1 MKLRFLKLML
11 LLFILPLQMLA
22 AELGVAGKQLAAL
35 PGVSNVE
42 TLKSTH
48 FPEKYVFFIKQ
59 QLDAKDA
66 SKGYFEQRVVLC
78 HRGFDRPTV
87 LVTEGYNANYAL
99 REGYIEE
106 LSKLFDTNIITVEY
120 RYFDKSMPKPC
131 NWDYLTVE
139 NSLYDLHHVN
149 QTLHAMYKG
158 KWIAT
163 GISKGGQTTMFYR
176 SYFPDDVDISV
187 PYVAP
192 LNKGVEDGRHE
203 KFLQYQVSTK
213 ENRQKVLDF
222 QLLLFK
228 RKAAL
233 LPMFEK
239 YCNDKKYVFN
249 APLAEIF
256 DYSVFEYAFAF
267 WQWGT
272 PASQIPA
279 NSATTEVLFKHLT
292 EISGPDYF
300 ATGQPTQ
307 AFFIQAARELG
318 YYGYDIEPFKDLLF
332 IRTSKDYLQ
341 RIMLPEGITIQFQPE
356 LYKKLTNFIAT
367 SDPRLIFVYGEYDPW
382 TSVGIT
388 KLDGKK
394 NMFVAIQP
402 KGSHRARINTLPD
415 SLRDK
420 VIKTIKLWLE
430 N

>member
-1 MKLRFLKLML
+1 MKRISHL
-11 LLFILPLQMLA
+11 LLLLLLVIVSA
-22 AELGVAGKQLAAL
+22 NASNKELYQKLC
-35 PGVSNVE
+35 
-42 TLKSTH
+42 TLKGVITVDSL
-48 FPEKYVFFIKQ
+48 PSDYSSEKYVVTIRQ
-59 QLDAKDA
+59 PLDHKHPE
-66 SKGYFEQRVVLC
+66 KGSFTQRVVIS
-78 HRGFDRPTV
+78 HEGFDRPTV
-87 LVTEGYNANYAL
+87 LVTEGYGGDYAL
-99 REGYIEE
+99 NPRYRDE
-106 LSKLFDTNIITVEY
+106 LAGLFQTNTVFVEHRYFSGSVPDSVDWQYLTAHNSASDLHIIT
-120 RYFDKSMPKPC
+120 
-131 NWDYLTVE
+131 
-139 NSLYDLHHVN
+139 
-149 QTLHAMYKG
+149 TLFKQIYPQ
-158 KWIAT
+158 KWIST
-163 GISKGGQTTMFYR
+163 GISKGGQTALIYR
-176 SYFPDDVDISV
+176 AFFPNDVDITV

-192 LNKGVEDGRHE
+192 VSRSAEDGRHE
-203 KFLQYQVSTK
+203 PFLNVVGDKKTRQAILSFQREVLKRRGEIIPLLEKFCMEKQLSFRISMN
-213 ENRQKVLDF
+213 EVLD
-222 QLLLFK
+222 
-228 RKAAL
+228 
-233 LPMFEK
+233 
-239 YCNDKKYVFN
+239 YCV
-249 APLAEIF
+249 LE
-256 DYSVFEYAFAF
+256 YSFAF

-272 PASQIPA
+272 PASHIPA

-332 IRTSKDYLQ
+332 IRTAKDYLQ

-430 N
+430 K

>member
-1 MKLRFLKLML
+1 MKRISHL
-11 LLFILPLQMLA
+11 LLLLLLVIVSA
-22 AELGVAGKQLAAL
+22 NASNKELYQKLC
-35 PGVSNVE
+35 
-42 TLKSTH
+42 TLKGVITVDSL
-48 FPEKYVFFIKQ
+48 PSDYSSEKYVVTIRQ
-59 QLDAKDA
+59 PLDHKHPE
-66 SKGYFEQRVVLC
+66 KGSFTQRVVIS
-78 HRGFDRPTV
+78 HEGFDRPTV
-87 LVTEGYNANYAL
+87 LVTEGYGGDYAL
-99 REGYIEE
+99 NPRYRDE
-106 LSKLFDTNIITVEY
+106 LAGLFQTNTVFVEH
-120 RYFDKSMPKPC
+120 RYFSGSVPDSVD
-131 NWDYLTVE
+131 WQYLTAQ
-139 NSLYDLHHVN
+139 NSASDLHLIT
-149 QTLHAMYKG
+149 TLFKQIYPQ
-158 KWIAT
+158 KWIST
-163 GISKGGQTTMFYR
+163 GISKGGQTALIYR
-176 SYFPDDVDISV
+176 AFFPNDVDITV

-192 LNKGVEDGRHE
+192 VSRSAEDGRHE
-203 KFLQYQVSTK
+203 PFLNVVGDKKTRQAILSFQREVLKRRGEIIPLMEKFCMEKQLSFRISMN
-213 ENRQKVLDF
+213 EVLD
-222 QLLLFK
+222 
-228 RKAAL
+228 
-233 LPMFEK
+233 
-239 YCNDKKYVFN
+239 YCV
-249 APLAEIF
+249 LE
-256 DYSVFEYAFAF
+256 YSFAF

-332 IRTSKDYLQ
+332 IRTAKDYLQ

-356 LYKKLTNFIAT
+356 LYKKLTNFIET

-420 VIKTIKLWLE
+420 VIKTINLWLE
-430 N
+430 K

>member
-1 MKLRFLKLML
+1 MKRISHL
-11 LLFILPLQMLA
+11 LLLLLLVIVSA
-22 AELGVAGKQLAAL
+22 NASNKELYQKLC
-35 PGVSNVE
+35 
-42 TLKSTH
+42 TLKGVITVDSLPSDYST
-48 FPEKYVFFIKQ
+48 EKYVVTIRQ
-59 QLDAKDA
+59 PLDHKHPE
-66 SKGYFEQRVVLC
+66 KGSFTQRVVIS
-78 HRGFDRPTV
+78 HEGFDRPTV
-87 LVTEGYNANYAL
+87 LVTEGYGGDYAL
-99 REGYIEE
+99 NPRYRDE
-106 LSKLFDTNIITVEY
+106 LAGLFQTNTVFVEH
-120 RYFDKSMPKPC
+120 RYFSGSVPDSVD
-131 NWDYLTVE
+131 WQYLTAH
-139 NSLYDLHHVN
+139 NSASDLHLIT
-149 QTLHAMYKG
+149 TLFKQIYPQ
-158 KWIAT
+158 KWIST
-163 GISKGGQTTMFYR
+163 GISKGGQTALIYR
-176 SYFPDDVDISV
+176 AFFPNDVDITV

-192 LNKGVEDGRHE
+192 VSRSAEDGRHE
-203 KFLQYQVSTK
+203 PFLNVVGDKKTRQAILSFQREVLKRRGEIITLMEKFCMEKQLSFRISMN
-213 ENRQKVLDF
+213 EVLD
-222 QLLLFK
+222 
-228 RKAAL
+228 
-233 LPMFEK
+233 
-239 YCNDKKYVFN
+239 YCV
-249 APLAEIF
+249 LE
-256 DYSVFEYAFAF
+256 YSFAF

-356 LYKKLTNFIAT
+356 LYKKLTNFIET

-420 VIKTIKLWLE
+420 VIQTIKLWLE

>member
-1 MKLRFLKLML
+1 MKRISHL
-11 LLFILPLQMLA
+11 LLLLLLVIVSA
-22 AELGVAGKQLAAL
+22 NASNKELYQKLC
-35 PGVSNVE
+35 
-42 TLKSTH
+42 TLKGVITVDSL
-48 FPEKYVFFIKQ
+48 PSDYSSEKYVVTIRQ
-59 QLDAKDA
+59 PLDHKHPE
-66 SKGYFEQRVVLC
+66 KGSFTQRVVIS
-78 HRGFDRPTV
+78 HEGFDRPTV
-87 LVTEGYNANYAL
+87 LVTEGYGGDYAL
-99 REGYIEE
+99 NPRYRDE
-106 LSKLFDTNIITVEY
+106 LAGLFQTNTVFVEH
-120 RYFDKSMPKPC
+120 RYFSGSVPDSVD
-131 NWDYLTVE
+131 WQYLTAQ
-139 NSLYDLHHVN
+139 NSASDLHLIT
-149 QTLHAMYKG
+149 TLFKQIYPQ
-158 KWIAT
+158 KWIST
-163 GISKGGQTTMFYR
+163 GISKGGQTALIYR
-176 SYFPDDVDISV
+176 TFFPNDVDITV

-192 LNKGVEDGRHE
+192 VSRSAEDGRHE
-203 KFLQYQVSTK
+203 PFLNVVGDKKTRQAILSFQREVLKRRGEIIPLLEKFCMEKQLSFRISMN
-213 ENRQKVLDF
+213 EVLD
-222 QLLLFK
+222 
-228 RKAAL
+228 
-233 LPMFEK
+233 
-239 YCNDKKYVFN
+239 YCV
-249 APLAEIF
+249 LE
-256 DYSVFEYAFAF
+256 YSFAF

-332 IRTSKDYLQ
+332 IRTAKDYLQ

-356 LYKKLTNFIAT
+356 LYKKLTNFIET

-420 VIKTIKLWLE
+420 VIKTINLWLE
-430 N
+430 K

>member
-1 MKLRFLKLML
+1 MKRISHL
-11 LLFILPLQMLA
+11 LLLLLLVIVSA
-22 AELGVAGKQLAAL
+22 NASNKELYQKLC
-35 PGVSNVE
+35 
-42 TLKSTH
+42 TLKGVITVDSLPSDYST
-48 FPEKYVFFIKQ
+48 EKYVVTIRQ
-59 QLDAKDA
+59 PLDHKHPE
-66 SKGYFEQRVVLC
+66 KGSFTQRVVIS
-78 HRGFDRPTV
+78 HEGFDRPTV
-87 LVTEGYNANYAL
+87 LVTEGYGGDYAL
-99 REGYIEE
+99 NPRYRDE
-106 LSKLFDTNIITVEY
+106 LAGLFQTNTVFVEH
-120 RYFDKSMPKPC
+120 RYFSGSVPDTVD
-131 NWDYLTVE
+131 WQYLTAQ
-139 NSLYDLHHVN
+139 NSASDLHLIT
-149 QTLHAMYKG
+149 TLFKQIYPQ
-158 KWIAT
+158 KWIST
-163 GISKGGQTTMFYR
+163 GISKGGQTALIYR
-176 SYFPDDVDISV
+176 AFFPNDVDITV

-192 LNKGVEDGRHE
+192 VSRSAEDGRHE
-203 KFLQYQVSTK
+203 PFLNKVGDKKTRQAILSFQREVLKRRGEIIPLLEKFCLKKQLSFRISMN
-213 ENRQKVLDF
+213 EVLD
-222 QLLLFK
+222 
-228 RKAAL
+228 
-233 LPMFEK
+233 
-239 YCNDKKYVFN
+239 YCV
-249 APLAEIF
+249 LE
-256 DYSVFEYAFAF
+256 YSFAF

-332 IRTSKDYLQ
+332 IRTAKDYLQ

-356 LYKKLTNFIAT
+356 LYKKLTNFIET

-420 VIKTIKLWLE
+420 VIKTINLWLE
-430 N
+430 K

>member
-1 MKLRFLKLML
+1 MKRISHL
-11 LLFILPLQMLA
+11 LLLLLLVIVSA
-22 AELGVAGKQLAAL
+22 NASNKELYQKLC
-35 PGVSNVE
+35 
-42 TLKSTH
+42 TLKGVITVDSLPSDYST
-48 FPEKYVFFIKQ
+48 EKYVVTIRQ
-59 QLDAKDA
+59 PLDHKHPE
-66 SKGYFEQRVVLC
+66 KGSFTQRVVIS
-78 HRGFDRPTV
+78 HEGFDRPTV
-87 LVTEGYNANYAL
+87 LVTEGYGGDYAL
-99 REGYIEE
+99 NPRYRDE
-106 LSKLFDTNIITVEY
+106 LAGLFQTNTVFVEH
-120 RYFDKSMPKPC
+120 RYFSGSVPDTVD
-131 NWDYLTVE
+131 WQYLTAQ
-139 NSLYDLHHVN
+139 NSASDLHLIT
-149 QTLHAMYKG
+149 TLFKQIYPQ
-158 KWIAT
+158 KWIST
-163 GISKGGQTTMFYR
+163 GISKGGQTALIYR
-176 SYFPDDVDISV
+176 AFFPNDVDITV

-192 LNKGVEDGRHE
+192 VSRSAEDGRHE
-203 KFLQYQVSTK
+203 PFLNKVGDKKTRQAILSFQREVLKRRGEIIPLLEKFCMEKQLSFRISMN
-213 ENRQKVLDF
+213 EVLD
-222 QLLLFK
+222 
-228 RKAAL
+228 
-233 LPMFEK
+233 
-239 YCNDKKYVFN
+239 YCV
-249 APLAEIF
+249 LE
-256 DYSVFEYAFAF
+256 YSFAF

-332 IRTSKDYLQ
+332 IRTAKDYLQ

-356 LYKKLTNFIAT
+356 LYKKLTNFIET

-430 N
+430 K

>member
-1 MKLRFLKLML
+1 MKRISHL
-11 LLFILPLQMLA
+11 LLLLLLVIVSA
-22 AELGVAGKQLAAL
+22 NASNKELYQKLC
-35 PGVSNVE
+35 
-42 TLKSTH
+42 TLKGVITVDSL
-48 FPEKYVFFIKQ
+48 PSDYSSEKYVVTIRQ
-59 QLDAKDA
+59 PLDHKHPE
-66 SKGYFEQRVVLC
+66 KGSFTQRVVIS
-78 HRGFDRPTV
+78 HEGFDRPTV
-87 LVTEGYNANYAL
+87 LVTEGYGGDYAL
-99 REGYIEE
+99 NPRYRDE
-106 LSKLFDTNIITVEY
+106 LAGLFQTNTVFVEH
-120 RYFDKSMPKPC
+120 RYFSGSVPDTVD
-131 NWDYLTVE
+131 WQYLTAP
-139 NSLYDLHHVN
+139 NSASDLHLIT
-149 QTLHAMYKG
+149 TLFKQIYPQ
-158 KWIAT
+158 KWIST
-163 GISKGGQTTMFYR
+163 GISKGGQTALIYR
-176 SYFPDDVDISV
+176 AFFPNDVDITV

-192 LNKGVEDGRHE
+192 VSRSAEDGRHE
-203 KFLQYQVSTK
+203 PFLNVVGDKKTRQAILSFQREVLKRRGEIIPLMEKFCMEKQLSFRISMN
-213 ENRQKVLDF
+213 EVLD
-222 QLLLFK
+222 
-228 RKAAL
+228 
-233 LPMFEK
+233 
-239 YCNDKKYVFN
+239 YCV
-249 APLAEIF
+249 LE
-256 DYSVFEYAFAF
+256 YSFAF

-332 IRTSKDYLQ
+332 IRTAKDYLQ

>member
-1 MKLRFLKLML
+1 MKRISHL
-11 LLFILPLQMLA
+11 LLLLLLVIVSA
-22 AELGVAGKQLAAL
+22 NASNKELYQKLC
-35 PGVSNVE
+35 
-42 TLKSTH
+42 TLKGVITVDSLPSDYST
-48 FPEKYVFFIKQ
+48 EKYVVTIRQ
-59 QLDAKDA
+59 PLDHKHPE
-66 SKGYFEQRVVLC
+66 KGSFTQRVVIS
-78 HRGFDRPTV
+78 HEGFDRPTV
-87 LVTEGYNANYAL
+87 LVTEGYGGDYAL
-99 REGYIEE
+99 NPRYRDE
-106 LSKLFDTNIITVEY
+106 LAGLFQTNTVFVEH
-120 RYFDKSMPKPC
+120 RYFSGSVPDSVD
-131 NWDYLTVE
+131 WQYLTAQ
-139 NSLYDLHHVN
+139 NSASDLHLIT
-149 QTLHAMYKG
+149 TLFKQIYPQ
-158 KWIAT
+158 KWIST
-163 GISKGGQTTMFYR
+163 GISKGGQTALIYR
-176 SYFPDDVDISV
+176 AFFPNDVDITV

-192 LNKGVEDGRHE
+192 VSRSAEDGRHE
-203 KFLQYQVSTK
+203 PFLNVVGDKKTRQAILSFQREVLKRRGEIIPLLEKFCMEKQLSFRISMN
-213 ENRQKVLDF
+213 EVLD
-222 QLLLFK
+222 
-228 RKAAL
+228 
-233 LPMFEK
+233 
-239 YCNDKKYVFN
+239 YCV
-249 APLAEIF
+249 LE
-256 DYSVFEYAFAF
+256 YSFAF

>member
-1 MKLRFLKLML
+1 MKRISHL
-11 LLFILPLQMLA
+11 LLLLLLVIVSA
-22 AELGVAGKQLAAL
+22 NASNKELYQKLC
-35 PGVSNVE
+35 
-42 TLKSTH
+42 TLKGVITVDSLPSDYST
-48 FPEKYVFFIKQ
+48 EKYVVTIRQ
-59 QLDAKDA
+59 PLDHKHPE
-66 SKGYFEQRVVLC
+66 KGSFTQRVVIS
-78 HRGFDRPTV
+78 HEGFDRPTV
-87 LVTEGYNANYAL
+87 LVTEGYGGDYAL
-99 REGYIEE
+99 NPRYRDE
-106 LSKLFDTNIITVEY
+106 LAGLFQTNTVFVEH
-120 RYFDKSMPKPC
+120 RYFSGSVPDTVD
-131 NWDYLTVE
+131 WQYLTAQ
-139 NSLYDLHHVN
+139 NSASDLHLIT
-149 QTLHAMYKG
+149 TLFKQIYPQ
-158 KWIAT
+158 KWIST
-163 GISKGGQTTMFYR
+163 GISKGGQTALIYR
-176 SYFPDDVDISV
+176 AFFPNDVDITV

-192 LNKGVEDGRHE
+192 VSRSAEDGRHE
-203 KFLQYQVSTK
+203 PFLNVVGDKKTRQAILSFQREVLKRRGEIIPLLEKFCLEKQLSFRISMN
-213 ENRQKVLDF
+213 EVLD
-222 QLLLFK
+222 
-228 RKAAL
+228 
-233 LPMFEK
+233 
-239 YCNDKKYVFN
+239 YCV
-249 APLAEIF
+249 LE
-256 DYSVFEYAFAF
+256 YSFAF

-332 IRTSKDYLQ
+332 IRTAKDYLQ

-356 LYKKLTNFIAT
+356 LYKKLTNFIET

-420 VIKTIKLWLE
+420 VIKTINLWLE
-430 N
+430 K

>member
-1 MKLRFLKLML
+1 MKRISHL
-11 LLFILPLQMLA
+11 LLLLLLVIVSA
-22 AELGVAGKQLAAL
+22 NASNKELYQKLC
-35 PGVSNVE
+35 
-42 TLKSTH
+42 TLKGVITVDSL
-48 FPEKYVFFIKQ
+48 PSDYSSEKYVVTIRQ
-59 QLDAKDA
+59 PLDHKHPE
-66 SKGYFEQRVVLC
+66 KGSFTQRVVISHEGL
-78 HRGFDRPTV
+78 DRPTV
-87 LVTEGYNANYAL
+87 LVTEGYGGDYAL
-99 REGYIEE
+99 NPRYRDE
-106 LSKLFDTNIITVEY
+106 LAGLFQTNTVFVEH
-120 RYFDKSMPKPC
+120 RYFSGSVPDTVD
-131 NWDYLTVE
+131 WQYLTAQ
-139 NSLYDLHHVN
+139 NSASDLHLIT
-149 QTLHAMYKG
+149 TLFKQIYPQ
-158 KWIAT
+158 KWIST
-163 GISKGGQTTMFYR
+163 GISKGGQTALIYR
-176 SYFPDDVDISV
+176 AFFPNDVDITV

-192 LNKGVEDGRHE
+192 VSRSAEDGRHE
-203 KFLQYQVSTK
+203 PFLNVVGDKKTRQAILSFQREVLKRRGEIIPLMEKFCMEKQLSFRISMN
-213 ENRQKVLDF
+213 EVLD
-222 QLLLFK
+222 
-228 RKAAL
+228 
-233 LPMFEK
+233 
-239 YCNDKKYVFN
+239 YCV
-249 APLAEIF
+249 LE
-256 DYSVFEYAFAF
+256 YSFAF

-272 PASQIPA
+272 PASHIPA

-332 IRTSKDYLQ
+332 IRTAKDYLQ

-356 LYKKLTNFIAT
+356 LYKKLTNFIET

-402 KGSHRARINTLPD
+402 KGSHRARINTLSD

>member
-1 MKLRFLKLML
+1 MKRISHL
-11 LLFILPLQMLA
+11 LLLLLLVIVSA
-22 AELGVAGKQLAAL
+22 NASNKELYQKLC
-35 PGVSNVE
+35 
-42 TLKSTH
+42 TLKGVITVDSL
-48 FPEKYVFFIKQ
+48 PSDYSSEKYVVTIRQ
-59 QLDAKDA
+59 PLDHKHPE
-66 SKGYFEQRVVLC
+66 KGSFTQRVVIS
-78 HRGFDRPTV
+78 HEGFDRPTV
-87 LVTEGYNANYAL
+87 LVTEGYGGDYAL
-99 REGYIEE
+99 NPRYRDE
-106 LSKLFDTNIITVEY
+106 LAGLFQTNTVFVEH
-120 RYFDKSMPKPC
+120 RYFSGSVPDTVD
-131 NWDYLTVE
+131 WQYLTAQ
-139 NSLYDLHHVN
+139 NSASDLHLIT
-149 QTLHAMYKG
+149 TLFKQIYPQ
-158 KWIAT
+158 KWIST
-163 GISKGGQTTMFYR
+163 GISKGGQTALIYR
-176 SYFPDDVDISV
+176 AFFPNDVDITV

-192 LNKGVEDGRHE
+192 VSRSAEDGRHE
-203 KFLQYQVSTK
+203 PFLNVVGDKKTRQAILSFQREVLKRRGEIIPIMEKFCMEKQLSFRISMN
-213 ENRQKVLDF
+213 EVLD
-222 QLLLFK
+222 
-228 RKAAL
+228 
-233 LPMFEK
+233 
-239 YCNDKKYVFN
+239 YCV
-249 APLAEIF
+249 LE
-256 DYSVFEYAFAF
+256 YSFAF

-332 IRTSKDYLQ
+332 IRTAKDYLQ

-356 LYKKLTNFIAT
+356 LYKKLTNFIET

-420 VIKTIKLWLE
+420 VIKTINLWLE
-430 N
+430 K

>member
-1 MKLRFLKLML
+1 MKRISHL
-11 LLFILPLQMLA
+11 LLLLLLVIVSA
-22 AELGVAGKQLAAL
+22 NASNKELYQKLC
-35 PGVSNVE
+35 
-42 TLKSTH
+42 TLKGVITVDSL
-48 FPEKYVFFIKQ
+48 PSDYSSEKYVVTIRQ
-59 QLDAKDA
+59 PLDHKHPE
-66 SKGYFEQRVVLC
+66 KGSFTQRVVIS
-78 HRGFDRPTV
+78 HKGFDRPTV
-87 LVTEGYNANYAL
+87 LVTEGYGGDYAL
-99 REGYIEE
+99 NPRYRDE
-106 LSKLFDTNIITVEY
+106 LAGLFQTNTVFVEH
-120 RYFDKSMPKPC
+120 RYFSGSVPDTVD
-131 NWDYLTVE
+131 WQYLTAQ
-139 NSLYDLHHVN
+139 NSASDLHLIT
-149 QTLHAMYKG
+149 TLFKQIYPQ
-158 KWIAT
+158 KWIST
-163 GISKGGQTTMFYR
+163 GISKGGQTALIYR
-176 SYFPDDVDISV
+176 AFFPNDVDITV

-192 LNKGVEDGRHE
+192 VSRSAEDGRHE
-203 KFLQYQVSTK
+203 PFLNVVGDKKTRQAILSFQREVLKRRGEIIPLLEKFCMEKQLSFRISMN
-213 ENRQKVLDF
+213 EVLD
-222 QLLLFK
+222 
-228 RKAAL
+228 
-233 LPMFEK
+233 
-239 YCNDKKYVFN
+239 YCV
-249 APLAEIF
+249 LE
-256 DYSVFEYAFAF
+256 YSFAF

-332 IRTSKDYLQ
+332 IRTAKDYLQ

-356 LYKKLTNFIAT
+356 LYKKLTNYIAT

-420 VIKTIKLWLE
+420 VIKTINLWLE
-430 N
+430 K

>member
-1 MKLRFLKLML
+1 MKRISHL
-11 LLFILPLQMLA
+11 LLLLLLVIVSA
-22 AELGVAGKQLAAL
+22 NASNKELYQKLC
-35 PGVSNVE
+35 
-42 TLKSTH
+42 TLKGVITVDSLPSDYST
-48 FPEKYVFFIKQ
+48 EKYVVTIRQ
-59 QLDAKDA
+59 PLDHKHPE
-66 SKGYFEQRVVLC
+66 KGSFTQRVVIS
-78 HRGFDRPTV
+78 HEGFDRPTV
-87 LVTEGYNANYAL
+87 LVTEGYGGDYAL
-99 REGYIEE
+99 NPRYRDE
-106 LSKLFDTNIITVEY
+106 LAGLFQTNTVFVEH
-120 RYFDKSMPKPC
+120 RYFSGSVPDTVD
-131 NWDYLTVE
+131 WQYLTAP
-139 NSLYDLHHVN
+139 NSASDLHLIT
-149 QTLHAMYKG
+149 TLFKQIYPQ
-158 KWIAT
+158 KWIST
-163 GISKGGQTTMFYR
+163 GISKGGQTALIYR
-176 SYFPDDVDISV
+176 AFFPNDVDITV

-192 LNKGVEDGRHE
+192 VSRSAEDGRHE
-203 KFLQYQVSTK
+203 PFLNVVGDKKTRQAILSFQREVLKRRGEIIPLMEKFCMEKQLSFRISMN
-213 ENRQKVLDF
+213 EVLD
-222 QLLLFK
+222 
-228 RKAAL
+228 
-233 LPMFEK
+233 
-239 YCNDKKYVFN
+239 YCV
-249 APLAEIF
+249 LE
-256 DYSVFEYAFAF
+256 YSFAF

-332 IRTSKDYLQ
+332 IRTAKDYLQ

-356 LYKKLTNFIAT
+356 LYKKLTNFIET

-430 N
+430 K

>member
-1 MKLRFLKLML
+1 MKRISHL
-11 LLFILPLQMLA
+11 LLLLLLVIVSA
-22 AELGVAGKQLAAL
+22 NASNKELYQKLC
-35 PGVSNVE
+35 
-42 TLKSTH
+42 TLKGVITVDSLPSDYST
-48 FPEKYVFFIKQ
+48 EKYVVTIRQ
-59 QLDAKDA
+59 PLDHKHPE
-66 SKGYFEQRVVLC
+66 KGSFTQRVVIS
-78 HRGFDRPTV
+78 HEGFDRPTV
-87 LVTEGYNANYAL
+87 LVTEGYGGDYAL
-99 REGYIEE
+99 NPRYQDE
-106 LSKLFDTNIITVEY
+106 LAGLFHTNTVFVEH
-120 RYFDKSMPKPC
+120 RYFSGSVPDTVD
-131 NWDYLTVE
+131 WQYLTAP
-139 NSLYDLHHVN
+139 NSASDLHLIT
-149 QTLHAMYKG
+149 TLFKQIYPQ
-158 KWIAT
+158 KWIST
-163 GISKGGQTTMFYR
+163 GISKGGQTALIYR
-176 SYFPDDVDISV
+176 AFFPNDVDITV

-192 LNKGVEDGRHE
+192 VSRSAEDGRHE
-203 KFLQYQVSTK
+203 PFLNVVGDKKTRQAILSFQREVLKRRGEIIPLMEKFCMEKQLSFRISMN
-213 ENRQKVLDF
+213 EVLD
-222 QLLLFK
+222 
-228 RKAAL
+228 
-233 LPMFEK
+233 
-239 YCNDKKYVFN
+239 YCV
-249 APLAEIF
+249 LE
-256 DYSVFEYAFAF
+256 YSFAF

-332 IRTSKDYLQ
+332 IRTAKDYLQ

-420 VIKTIKLWLE
+420 VIKTINLWLE
-430 N
+430 K

>member
-1 MKLRFLKLML
+1 MKRISHL
-11 LLFILPLQMLA
+11 LLLLLLVIVSA
-22 AELGVAGKQLAAL
+22 NASNKELYQKLC
-35 PGVSNVE
+35 
-42 TLKSTH
+42 TLKGVITVDSLPSDYST
-48 FPEKYVFFIKQ
+48 EKYVVTIRQ
-59 QLDAKDA
+59 PLDHKHPE
-66 SKGYFEQRVVLC
+66 KGSFTQRVVIS
-78 HRGFDRPTV
+78 HEGFDRPTV
-87 LVTEGYNANYAL
+87 LVTEGYGGDYAL
-99 REGYIEE
+99 NPRYQDE
-106 LSKLFDTNIITVEY
+106 LAGLFHTNTVFVEH
-120 RYFDKSMPKPC
+120 RYFSGSVPDTVD
-131 NWDYLTVE
+131 WQYLTAP
-139 NSLYDLHHVN
+139 NSASDLHLIT
-149 QTLHAMYKG
+149 TLFKQIYPQ
-158 KWIAT
+158 KWIST
-163 GISKGGQTTMFYR
+163 GISKGGQTALIYR
-176 SYFPDDVDISV
+176 AFFPNDVDITV

-192 LNKGVEDGRHE
+192 VSRSAEDGRHE
-203 KFLQYQVSTK
+203 PFLNKVGDKKTRQAILSFQREVLKRRGEIIPLMEKFCMEKQLSFRISMN
-213 ENRQKVLDF
+213 EVLD
-222 QLLLFK
+222 
-228 RKAAL
+228 
-233 LPMFEK
+233 
-239 YCNDKKYVFN
+239 YCV
-249 APLAEIF
+249 LE
-256 DYSVFEYAFAF
+256 YSFAF

-430 N
+430 K

>member
-1 MKLRFLKLML
+1 MKRISHL
-11 LLFILPLQMLA
+11 LLLLLLVIVSA
-22 AELGVAGKQLAAL
+22 NASNKELYQKLC
-35 PGVSNVE
+35 
-42 TLKSTH
+42 TLKGVITVDSLPSDYST
-48 FPEKYVFFIKQ
+48 EKYVVTIRQ
-59 QLDAKDA
+59 PLDHKHPE
-66 SKGYFEQRVVLC
+66 KGSFTQRVVIS
-78 HRGFDRPTV
+78 HEGFDRPTV
-87 LVTEGYNANYAL
+87 LVTEGYGGDYAL
-99 REGYIEE
+99 NPRYRDE
-106 LSKLFDTNIITVEY
+106 LAGLFQTNTVFVEH
-120 RYFDKSMPKPC
+120 RYFSGSVPDTVD
-131 NWDYLTVE
+131 WQYLTAQ
-139 NSLYDLHHVN
+139 NSASDLHLIT
-149 QTLHAMYKG
+149 TLFKQIYPQ
-158 KWIAT
+158 KWIST
-163 GISKGGQTTMFYR
+163 GISKGGQTALIYR
-176 SYFPDDVDISV
+176 AFFPNDVDITV

-192 LNKGVEDGRHE
+192 VSRSAEDGRHE
-203 KFLQYQVSTK
+203 PFLNVVGDKKTRQAILSFQREVLKRRGEIIPIMEKFCMEKQLSFRISMN
-213 ENRQKVLDF
+213 EVLD
-222 QLLLFK
+222 
-228 RKAAL
+228 
-233 LPMFEK
+233 
-239 YCNDKKYVFN
+239 YCV
-249 APLAEIF
+249 LE
-256 DYSVFEYAFAF
+256 YSFAF

-332 IRTSKDYLQ
+332 IRTAKDYLQ

-356 LYKKLTNFIAT
+356 LYKKLTNFIET

-420 VIKTIKLWLE
+420 VIKTINLWLE
-430 N
+430 K

>member
-1 MKLRFLKLML
+1 MKRISHL
-11 LLFILPLQMLA
+11 LLLLLLVIVSA
-22 AELGVAGKQLAAL
+22 NASNKELYQKLC
-35 PGVSNVE
+35 
-42 TLKSTH
+42 TLKGVITVDSL
-48 FPEKYVFFIKQ
+48 PSDYSSEKYVVTIRQ
-59 QLDAKDA
+59 PLDHKHPD
-66 SKGYFEQRVVLC
+66 KGSFTQRVVIS
-78 HRGFDRPTV
+78 HEGFDRPTV
-87 LVTEGYNANYAL
+87 LVTEGYGGDYAL
-99 REGYIEE
+99 NPRYRDE
-106 LSKLFDTNIITVEY
+106 LAGLFHTNTVFVEH
-120 RYFDKSMPKPC
+120 RYFSGSVPDTVD
-131 NWDYLTVE
+131 WQYLTAQ
-139 NSLYDLHHVN
+139 NSASDLHLIT
-149 QTLHAMYKG
+149 TLFKQIYPQ
-158 KWIAT
+158 KWIST
-163 GISKGGQTTMFYR
+163 GISKGGQTALIYR
-176 SYFPDDVDISV
+176 AFFPNDVDITV

-192 LNKGVEDGRHE
+192 VSRSAEDGRHE
-203 KFLQYQVSTK
+203 PFLNKVGDKKTRQAILSFQREVLKRRGEIIPLLEKFCLEKQLAFRISMN
-213 ENRQKVLDF
+213 EVLD
-222 QLLLFK
+222 
-228 RKAAL
+228 
-233 LPMFEK
+233 
-239 YCNDKKYVFN
+239 YCV
-249 APLAEIF
+249 LE
-256 DYSVFEYAFAF
+256 YSFAF

-420 VIKTIKLWLE
+420 VIKTINLWLE
-430 N
+430 K

>member
-1 MKLRFLKLML
+1 MKRISHL
-11 LLFILPLQMLA
+11 LLLLLLVIVSA
-22 AELGVAGKQLAAL
+22 NASNKELYQKLC
-35 PGVSNVE
+35 
-42 TLKSTH
+42 TLKGVITVDSL
-48 FPEKYVFFIKQ
+48 PSDYSSEKYVVTIRQ
-59 QLDAKDA
+59 PLDHKHPE
-66 SKGYFEQRVVLC
+66 KGSFTQRVVIS
-78 HRGFDRPTV
+78 HEGFDRPTV
-87 LVTEGYNANYAL
+87 LVTEGYGGDYAL
-99 REGYIEE
+99 NPRYRDE
-106 LSKLFDTNIITVEY
+106 LAGLFQTNTVFVEH
-120 RYFDKSMPKPC
+120 RYFSGSVPDTVD
-131 NWDYLTVE
+131 WQYLTAQ
-139 NSLYDLHHVN
+139 NSASDLHLIT
-149 QTLHAMYKG
+149 TLFKQIYPQ
-158 KWIAT
+158 KWIST
-163 GISKGGQTTMFYR
+163 GISKGGQTALIYR
-176 SYFPDDVDISV
+176 AFFPNDVDITV

-192 LNKGVEDGRHE
+192 VSRSAEDGRHE
-203 KFLQYQVSTK
+203 PFLNVVGDKKTRQAILSFQREVLKRRGEIIPLLEKFCMEKQLSFRISMN
-213 ENRQKVLDF
+213 EVLD
-222 QLLLFK
+222 
-228 RKAAL
+228 
-233 LPMFEK
+233 
-239 YCNDKKYVFN
+239 YCV
-249 APLAEIF
+249 LE
-256 DYSVFEYAFAF
+256 YSFAF

-356 LYKKLTNFIAT
+356 LYKRLTNFIAT

-420 VIKTIKLWLE
+420 VIKTINLWLE
-430 N
+430 K

>member
-1 MKLRFLKLML
+1 MKRISHL
-11 LLFILPLQMLA
+11 LLLLLLVIVSA
-22 AELGVAGKQLAAL
+22 NASNKELYQKLC
-35 PGVSNVE
+35 
-42 TLKSTH
+42 TLKGVITVDSLPSDYST
-48 FPEKYVFFIKQ
+48 EKYVVTIRQ
-59 QLDAKDA
+59 PLDHKHPE
-66 SKGYFEQRVVLC
+66 KGSFTQRVVIS
-78 HRGFDRPTV
+78 HEGFDHPTV
-87 LVTEGYNANYAL
+87 LVTEGYGGDYAL
-99 REGYIEE
+99 NPRYRDE
-106 LSKLFDTNIITVEY
+106 LAGLFQTNTVFVEH
-120 RYFDKSMPKPC
+120 RYFSGSVPDTVD
-131 NWDYLTVE
+131 WQYLTAP
-139 NSLYDLHHVN
+139 NSASDLHLIT
-149 QTLHAMYKG
+149 TLFKQIYPQ
-158 KWIAT
+158 KWIST
-163 GISKGGQTTMFYR
+163 GISKGGQTALIYR
-176 SYFPDDVDISV
+176 AFFPNDVDITV

-192 LNKGVEDGRHE
+192 VSRSAEDGRHE
-203 KFLQYQVSTK
+203 PFLNVVGDKKTRQAILSFQREVLKRRGEIIPLLEKFCMEKQLSFRISMN
-213 ENRQKVLDF
+213 EVLD
-222 QLLLFK
+222 
-228 RKAAL
+228 
-233 LPMFEK
+233 
-239 YCNDKKYVFN
+239 YCV
-249 APLAEIF
+249 LE
-256 DYSVFEYAFAF
+256 YSFAF

-332 IRTSKDYLQ
+332 IRTAKDYLQ

-356 LYKKLTNFIAT
+356 LYKKLTNFIET

-420 VIKTIKLWLE
+420 VIKTINLWLE
-430 N
+430 K

>member
-1 MKLRFLKLML
+1 MKRISHL
-11 LLFILPLQMLA
+11 LLLLLLVIVSA
-22 AELGVAGKQLAAL
+22 NASNKELYQKLC
-35 PGVSNVE
+35 
-42 TLKSTH
+42 TLKGVITVDSL
-48 FPEKYVFFIKQ
+48 PSDYSSEKYVVTIRQ
-59 QLDAKDA
+59 PLDHKHPE
-66 SKGYFEQRVVLC
+66 KGSFTQRVVIS
-78 HRGFDRPTV
+78 HEGFDRPTV
-87 LVTEGYNANYAL
+87 LVTEGYGGDYAL
-99 REGYIEE
+99 NPRYRDE
-106 LSKLFDTNIITVEY
+106 LAGLFQTNTVFVEH
-120 RYFDKSMPKPC
+120 RYFSGSVPDTVD
-131 NWDYLTVE
+131 WQYLTAP
-139 NSLYDLHHVN
+139 NSASDLHLIT
-149 QTLHAMYKG
+149 TLFKQIYPQ
-158 KWIAT
+158 KWIST
-163 GISKGGQTTMFYR
+163 GISKGGQTALIYR
-176 SYFPDDVDISV
+176 TFFPNDVDITV

-192 LNKGVEDGRHE
+192 VSRSAEDGRHE
-203 KFLQYQVSTK
+203 PFLNVVGDKKTRQAILSFQREVLKRRGEIIPLLEKFCMEKQLSFRISMN
-213 ENRQKVLDF
+213 EVLD
-222 QLLLFK
+222 
-228 RKAAL
+228 
-233 LPMFEK
+233 
-239 YCNDKKYVFN
+239 YCV
-249 APLAEIF
+249 LE
-256 DYSVFEYAFAF
+256 YSFAF

-332 IRTSKDYLQ
+332 IRTAKDYLQ

-356 LYKKLTNFIAT
+356 LYKKLTNFIET

-420 VIKTIKLWLE
+420 VIKTINLWLE
-430 N
+430 K

>member
-1 MKLRFLKLML
+1 MKRISHL
-11 LLFILPLQMLA
+11 LLLLLLVIVSA
-22 AELGVAGKQLAAL
+22 NASNKELYQKLC
-35 PGVSNVE
+35 
-42 TLKSTH
+42 TLKGVITVDSL
-48 FPEKYVFFIKQ
+48 PSDYSSEKYVVTIRQ
-59 QLDAKDA
+59 PLDHKHPE
-66 SKGYFEQRVVLC
+66 KGSFTQRVVIS
-78 HRGFDRPTV
+78 HEGFDRPTV
-87 LVTEGYNANYAL
+87 LVTEGYGGDYAL
-99 REGYIEE
+99 NPRYQDE
-106 LSKLFDTNIITVEY
+106 LAGLFHTNTVFVEH
-120 RYFDKSMPKPC
+120 RYFSGSVPDTVD
-131 NWDYLTVE
+131 WQYLTAQ
-139 NSLYDLHHVN
+139 NSASDLHLIT
-149 QTLHAMYKG
+149 TLFKQIYPQ
-158 KWIAT
+158 KWIST
-163 GISKGGQTTMFYR
+163 GISKGGQTALIYR
-176 SYFPDDVDISV
+176 AFFPNDVDITV

-192 LNKGVEDGRHE
+192 VSRSAEDGRHE
-203 KFLQYQVSTK
+203 PFLNVVGDKKTRQAILSFQREVLKRRGEIIPLMEKFCMEKQLSFRISMN
-213 ENRQKVLDF
+213 EVLD
-222 QLLLFK
+222 
-228 RKAAL
+228 
-233 LPMFEK
+233 
-239 YCNDKKYVFN
+239 YCV
-249 APLAEIF
+249 LE
-256 DYSVFEYAFAF
+256 YSFAF

-279 NSATTEVLFKHLT
+279 NSATTEVLFNHLT

-332 IRTSKDYLQ
+332 IRTAKDYLQ

-356 LYKKLTNFIAT
+356 LYKKLTNFIET

-430 N
+430 K

>member
-1 MKLRFLKLML
+1 MKRISHL
-11 LLFILPLQMLA
+11 LLLLLLVIVSA
-22 AELGVAGKQLAAL
+22 NASNKELYQKLC
-35 PGVSNVE
+35 
-42 TLKSTH
+42 TLKGVITVDSLPSDYST
-48 FPEKYVFFIKQ
+48 EKYVVTIRQ
-59 QLDAKDA
+59 PLDHKHPE
-66 SKGYFEQRVVLC
+66 KGSFTQRVVIS
-78 HRGFDRPTV
+78 HEGFDRPTV
-87 LVTEGYNANYAL
+87 LVTEGYGGDYAL
-99 REGYIEE
+99 NPRYRDE
-106 LSKLFDTNIITVEY
+106 LAGLFQTNTVFVEH
-120 RYFDKSMPKPC
+120 RYFSGSVPDTVD
-131 NWDYLTVE
+131 WQYLTAP
-139 NSLYDLHHVN
+139 NSASDLHLIT
-149 QTLHAMYKG
+149 TLFKQIYPQ
-158 KWIAT
+158 KWIST
-163 GISKGGQTTMFYR
+163 GISKGGQTALIYR
-176 SYFPDDVDISV
+176 AFFPNDVDITV

-192 LNKGVEDGRHE
+192 VSRSAEDGRHE
-203 KFLQYQVSTK
+203 PFLNVVGDKKTRQAILSFQREVLKRRGEIIPLMEKFCMEKQLSFRISMN
-213 ENRQKVLDF
+213 EVLD
-222 QLLLFK
+222 
-228 RKAAL
+228 
-233 LPMFEK
+233 
-239 YCNDKKYVFN
+239 YCV
-249 APLAEIF
+249 LE
-256 DYSVFEYAFAF
+256 YSFAF

-332 IRTSKDYLQ
+332 IRTAKDYLQ

-420 VIKTIKLWLE
+420 VIKTINLWLE
-430 N
+430 K

>member
-1 MKLRFLKLML
+1 MKRISHL
-11 LLFILPLQMLA
+11 LLLLLLVIVSA
-22 AELGVAGKQLAAL
+22 NASNKELYQKLC
-35 PGVSNVE
+35 
-42 TLKSTH
+42 TLKGVITVDSLPSDYST
-48 FPEKYVFFIKQ
+48 EKYVVTIRQ
-59 QLDAKDA
+59 PLDHKHPE
-66 SKGYFEQRVVLC
+66 KGSFTQRVVIS
-78 HRGFDRPTV
+78 HEGFDRPTV
-87 LVTEGYNANYAL
+87 LVTEGYGGDYAL
-99 REGYIEE
+99 NPRYRDE
-106 LSKLFDTNIITVEY
+106 LAGLFQTNTVFVEH
-120 RYFDKSMPKPC
+120 RYFSGSVPDTVD
-131 NWDYLTVE
+131 WQYLTAP
-139 NSLYDLHHVN
+139 NSASDLHLIT
-149 QTLHAMYKG
+149 TLFKQIYPQ
-158 KWIAT
+158 KWIST
-163 GISKGGQTTMFYR
+163 GISKGGQTALIYR
-176 SYFPDDVDISV
+176 AFFPNDVDITV

-192 LNKGVEDGRHE
+192 VSRSAEDGRHE
-203 KFLQYQVSTK
+203 PFLNVVGDKKTRQAILSFQREVLKRRGEIIPLMEKFCMEKQLSFRISMN
-213 ENRQKVLDF
+213 EVLD
-222 QLLLFK
+222 
-228 RKAAL
+228 
-233 LPMFEK
+233 
-239 YCNDKKYVFN
+239 YCV
-249 APLAEIF
+249 LE
-256 DYSVFEYAFAF
+256 YSFAF

-332 IRTSKDYLQ
+332 IRTAKDYLQ

-356 LYKKLTNFIAT
+356 LYKKLTNFIET

-420 VIKTIKLWLE
+420 VIKTINLWLE
-430 N
+430 K

>member
-1 MKLRFLKLML
+1 MKRISHL
-11 LLFILPLQMLA
+11 LLLLLLVIVSA
-22 AELGVAGKQLAAL
+22 NASNKELYQKLC
-35 PGVSNVE
+35 
-42 TLKSTH
+42 TLKGVITVDSL
-48 FPEKYVFFIKQ
+48 PSDYSSEKYVVTIRQ
-59 QLDAKDA
+59 PLDHKHPE
-66 SKGYFEQRVVLC
+66 KGSFTQRVVIS
-78 HRGFDRPTV
+78 HEGFDRPTV
-87 LVTEGYNANYAL
+87 LVTEGYGGDYAL
-99 REGYIEE
+99 IPRYQDE
-106 LSKLFDTNIITVEY
+106 LAGLFHTNTVLVEH
-120 RYFDKSMPKPC
+120 RYFSGSVPDTVD
-131 NWDYLTVE
+131 WQYLTAP
-139 NSLYDLHHVN
+139 NSASDLHLIT
-149 QTLHAMYKG
+149 TLFKQIYPQ
-158 KWIAT
+158 KWIST
-163 GISKGGQTTMFYR
+163 GISKGGQTALIYR
-176 SYFPDDVDISV
+176 AFFPNDVDITV

-192 LNKGVEDGRHE
+192 VSRSAEDGRHE
-203 KFLQYQVSTK
+203 PFLNVVGDKKTRQAILSFQREVLKRRGEIIPLMEKFCMEKQLSFRISMN
-213 ENRQKVLDF
+213 EVLD
-222 QLLLFK
+222 
-228 RKAAL
+228 
-233 LPMFEK
+233 
-239 YCNDKKYVFN
+239 YCV
-249 APLAEIF
+249 LE
-256 DYSVFEYAFAF
+256 YSFAF

-332 IRTSKDYLQ
+332 IRTAKDYLQ

-420 VIKTIKLWLE
+420 VIQTIKLWLE

>member
-1 MKLRFLKLML
+1 MKRISHL
-11 LLFILPLQMLA
+11 LLLLLLVIVSA
-22 AELGVAGKQLAAL
+22 NASNKELYQKLC
-35 PGVSNVE
+35 
-42 TLKSTH
+42 TLKGVITVDSL
-48 FPEKYVFFIKQ
+48 PSDYSSEKYVVTIRQ
-59 QLDAKDA
+59 PLDHKHPE
-66 SKGYFEQRVVLC
+66 KGSFTQRVVIS
-78 HRGFDRPTV
+78 HEGFDRPTV
-87 LVTEGYNANYAL
+87 LVTEGYGGDYAL
-99 REGYIEE
+99 NPRYRDE
-106 LSKLFDTNIITVEY
+106 LAGLFQTNTVFVEH
-120 RYFDKSMPKPC
+120 RYFSGSVPDTVD
-131 NWDYLTVE
+131 WQYLTAP
-139 NSLYDLHHVN
+139 NSASDLHLIT
-149 QTLHAMYKG
+149 TLFKQIYPQ
-158 KWIAT
+158 KWIST
-163 GISKGGQTTMFYR
+163 GISKGGQTALIYR
-176 SYFPDDVDISV
+176 AFFPNDVDITV

-192 LNKGVEDGRHE
+192 VSRSAEDGRHE
-203 KFLQYQVSTK
+203 PFLNVVGDKKTRQAILSFQREVLKRRGEIIPLMEKFCMEKQLSFRISMN
-213 ENRQKVLDF
+213 EVLD
-222 QLLLFK
+222 
-228 RKAAL
+228 
-233 LPMFEK
+233 
-239 YCNDKKYVFN
+239 YCV
-249 APLAEIF
+249 LE
-256 DYSVFEYAFAF
+256 YSFAF

-332 IRTSKDYLQ
+332 IRTAKDYLQ

-356 LYKKLTNFIAT
+356 LYKKLTNFIVT

-420 VIKTIKLWLE
+420 VIKTINLWLE
-430 N
+430 K

>member
-1 MKLRFLKLML
+1 MKRISHL
-11 LLFILPLQMLA
+11 LLLLLLVIVSA
-22 AELGVAGKQLAAL
+22 NASNKELYQKLC
-35 PGVSNVE
+35 
-42 TLKSTH
+42 TLKGVITVDSLPSDYST
-48 FPEKYVFFIKQ
+48 EKYVVTIRQ
-59 QLDAKDA
+59 PLDHKHPE
-66 SKGYFEQRVVLC
+66 KGSFTQRVVIS
-78 HRGFDRPTV
+78 HEGFDRPTV
-87 LVTEGYNANYAL
+87 LVTEGYGGDYAL
-99 REGYIEE
+99 NPRYRDE
-106 LSKLFDTNIITVEY
+106 LAGLFQTNTVFVEHRYFSGSVPDSVDWQYLTAHNSASDLHIIT
-120 RYFDKSMPKPC
+120 
-131 NWDYLTVE
+131 
-139 NSLYDLHHVN
+139 
-149 QTLHAMYKG
+149 TLFKQIYPQ
-158 KWIAT
+158 KWIST
-163 GISKGGQTTMFYR
+163 GISKGGQTALIYR
-176 SYFPDDVDISV
+176 AFFPKDVDITV

-192 LNKGVEDGRHE
+192 VSRSAEDGRHE
-203 KFLQYQVSTK
+203 PFLNKVGDKKTRQAILSFQREVLKRRGEIIPLLEKFCLEKQLSFRISMN
-213 ENRQKVLDF
+213 EVLD
-222 QLLLFK
+222 
-228 RKAAL
+228 
-233 LPMFEK
+233 
-239 YCNDKKYVFN
+239 YCV
-249 APLAEIF
+249 LE
-256 DYSVFEYAFAF
+256 YSFAF

-272 PASQIPA
+272 PASHIPA

-332 IRTSKDYLQ
+332 IRTAKDYLQ

-420 VIKTIKLWLE
+420 VIKTINLWLE
-430 N
+430 K

>member
-1 MKLRFLKLML
+1 MKRISHL
-11 LLFILPLQMLA
+11 LLLLLLVIVSA
-22 AELGVAGKQLAAL
+22 NASNKELYQKLC
-35 PGVSNVE
+35 
-42 TLKSTH
+42 TLKGVITVDSLPSDYST
-48 FPEKYVFFIKQ
+48 EKYVVTIRQ
-59 QLDAKDA
+59 PLDHKHPE
-66 SKGYFEQRVVLC
+66 KGSFTQRVVIS
-78 HRGFDRPTV
+78 HEGFDRPTV
-87 LVTEGYNANYAL
+87 LVTEGYGGDYAL
-99 REGYIEE
+99 NPRYRDE
-106 LSKLFDTNIITVEY
+106 LAGLFQTNTVFVEH
-120 RYFDKSMPKPC
+120 RYFSGSVPDTVD
-131 NWDYLTVE
+131 WQYLTAQ
-139 NSLYDLHHVN
+139 NSASDLHLIT
-149 QTLHAMYKG
+149 TLFKQIYPQ
-158 KWIAT
+158 KWIST
-163 GISKGGQTTMFYR
+163 GISKGGQTALIYR
-176 SYFPDDVDISV
+176 AFFPNDVDITV

-192 LNKGVEDGRHE
+192 VSRSAEDGRHE
-203 KFLQYQVSTK
+203 PFLNKVGDKKTRQAILSFQREVLKRRGEIIPLLEKFCLEKQLSFRISMN
-213 ENRQKVLDF
+213 EVLD
-222 QLLLFK
+222 
-228 RKAAL
+228 
-233 LPMFEK
+233 
-239 YCNDKKYVFN
+239 YCV
-249 APLAEIF
+249 LE
-256 DYSVFEYAFAF
+256 YSFAF

-272 PASQIPA
+272 PASHIPA

-356 LYKKLTNFIAT
+356 LYKKLTNFIET

-420 VIKTIKLWLE
+420 VIKTINLWLE
-430 N
+430 K

>member
-1 MKLRFLKLML
+1 MKRISHL
-11 LLFILPLQMLA
+11 LLLLLLVIVSA
-22 AELGVAGKQLAAL
+22 NASNKELYQKLC
-35 PGVSNVE
+35 
-42 TLKSTH
+42 TLKGVITVDSLPSDYST
-48 FPEKYVFFIKQ
+48 EKYVVTIRQ
-59 QLDAKDA
+59 PLDHKHPE
-66 SKGYFEQRVVLC
+66 KGSFTQRVVIS
-78 HRGFDRPTV
+78 HEGFDRPTV
-87 LVTEGYNANYAL
+87 LVTEGYGGDYAL
-99 REGYIEE
+99 NPRYRDE
-106 LSKLFDTNIITVEY
+106 LAGLFQTNTVFVEH
-120 RYFDKSMPKPC
+120 RYFSGSVPDSVD
-131 NWDYLTVE
+131 WQYLTAQ
-139 NSLYDLHHVN
+139 NSASDLHLIT
-149 QTLHAMYKG
+149 TLFKQIYPQ
-158 KWIAT
+158 KWIST
-163 GISKGGQTTMFYR
+163 GISKGGQTALIYR
-176 SYFPDDVDISV
+176 AFFPNDVDITV

-192 LNKGVEDGRHE
+192 VSRSAEDGRHE
-203 KFLQYQVSTK
+203 PFLNVVGDKKTRQAILSFQREVLKRRGEIIPLLEKFCMEKQLSFRISMN
-213 ENRQKVLDF
+213 EVLD
-222 QLLLFK
+222 
-228 RKAAL
+228 
-233 LPMFEK
+233 
-239 YCNDKKYVFN
+239 YCV
-249 APLAEIF
+249 LE
-256 DYSVFEYAFAF
+256 YSFAF

-332 IRTSKDYLQ
+332 IRTAKDYLQ

-356 LYKKLTNFIAT
+356 LYKKLTNFIET

-420 VIKTIKLWLE
+420 VIKTINLWLE
-430 N
+430 K